1 MIYIKLEKVLKI
13 CYNGY
18 CVSNKT
24 LGGNRMK
31 KIVKTPEGVRLE
43 SIVEKD
49 GIGFIPGKSAGPATL
64 RFGGRFATVEE
75 ESGEIKFKN
84 ISLDPED
91 DEEELCMKPEMD
103 KKIKKRG
110 FRVLLVSAIL
120 IIAAIV
126 MMFVSITL
134 TNAEVWINVFASVL
148 YPMLFILILPKAIAI
163 LLGRIFRSKD
173 MISFSKYLGA
183 KNAVENAYYDLGRAP
198 TMEEI
203 KEYSI
208 YSSEDKYTR
217 SSYIALLWLI
227 FSCVR
232 FLNGWAYWLV
242 TIAAILI
249 LCWLE
254 WKDKLVFFQAMVVSK
269 PEEIHYKVAIAAM
282 EEAADTLDH
291 VEVHFHMFELNPDP
305 ENFDEARCS
314 AKGCPAYDFCKE
326 ESQKMAKDE
335 GDNDPAK

>member
-1 MIYIKLEKVLKI
+1 
-13 CYNGY
+13 
-18 CVSNKT
+18 
-24 LGGNRMK
+24 MK

-43 SIVEKD
+43 AIVEKD
-49 GIGFIPGKSAGPATL
+49 GIGFIPAKSAGPATIS
-64 RFGGRFATVEE
+64 FNGRFATVEE

-84 ISLDPED
+84 INSDPEED
-91 DEEELCMKPEMD
+91 GEELCMKPEMD
-103 KKIKKRG
+103 GKIKKRG
-110 FRVLLVSAIL
+110 FRVLLVSAVL
-120 IIAAIV
+120 IIAALV

-134 TNAEVWINVFASVL
+134 PNAEIWINVFASVL
-148 YPMLFILILPKAIAI
+148 YLLLFVLILPKAIAI
-163 LLGRIFRSKD
+163 LLGRIFRNKD
-173 MISFSKYLGA
+173 MINFSKYLGA

-242 TIAAILI
+242 TIAAILV

-291 VEVHFHMFELNPDP
+291 VEVHFHMFELAPDP

-314 AKGCPAYDFCKE
+314 EKGCPAYDFCKE
-326 ESQKMAKDE
+326 ESQKMANDK
-335 GDNDPAK
+335 GDNDPAN

>member
-1 MIYIKLEKVLKI
+1 
-13 CYNGY
+13 
-18 CVSNKT
+18 
-24 LGGNRMK
+24 MK

-43 SIVEKD
+43 AIVEKD
-49 GIGFIPGKSAGPATL
+49 GIGFIPAKSAGPATIS
-64 RFGGRFATVEE
+64 FNGRFATVEE

-84 ISLDPED
+84 INSDHEED
-91 DEEELCMKPEMD
+91 GEELCMKPEMD
-103 KKIKKRG
+103 GKIKKRG
-110 FRVLLVSAIL
+110 FRVLLVSAVL
-120 IIAAIV
+120 IIAALV

-134 TNAEVWINVFASVL
+134 PNAEIWINVFASVL
-148 YPMLFILILPKAIAI
+148 YLLLFVLILPKAIAI
-163 LLGRIFRSKD
+163 LLGRIFRNKD
-173 MISFSKYLGA
+173 MINFSKYLGA

-269 PEEIHYKVAIAAM
+269 PKEIHYKVAIAAM
-282 EEAADTLDH
+282 EDAADTLDH
-291 VEVHFHMFELNPDP
+291 VEVHFHMFELAPDP

-314 AKGCPAYDFCKE
+314 EKGCPAYDFCKE
-326 ESQKMAKDE
+326 ESQKMAKE
-335 GDNDPAK
+335 KGDNDPAN